1 LVNSN
6 SKLYLCIQI
15 QKAFYFDV
23 SKYEVFGCR
32 LCLTLVGFRHK
43 KAGDKIKEIKART
56 VTVGAFFV
64 LYGKDTTFTSNKSTK
79 FAH

>member
-1 LVNSN
+1 
-6 SKLYLCIQI
+6 
-15 QKAFYFDV
+15 V
-23 SKYEVFGCR
+23 SSIAK
-32 LCLTLVGFRHK
+32 FRTQ